1 MLRNRHSHVT
11 GPKDPSGSLFGPE
24 TRENQAKGGL
34 ITAKND
40 GLCFENGTGRFVPAR
55 LGQLDDR
62 VRQTWNT
69 TTNPLEGL
77 CAILPVA
84 LPSEFTRLVVR
95 TPSPSSSRFAYPTA
109 CEDETFDRLHLDM
122 PGSVT
127 SKWINR
133 GQVAGLVFILLC
145 EARQRQRRSDTFLGF
160 FRFGNDLFFTSIGAG
175 SSNVP
180 DPFPAS
186 APSPQRSTHTAQL
199 ASPRMEKRIYISRL
213 IPNKSVITLESILAA
228 QIDQS

>member
-1 MLRNRHSHVT
+1 MNIPGLAGLAGCDATHNDRADQKREREQALAQDLDSNPTVSSFAGSLTLRSDLMLRNRHSHVT

-84 LPSEFTRLVVR
+84 LPSEFARLVVR

-122 PGSVT
+122 P
-127 SKWINR
+127 
-133 GQVAGLVFILLC
+133 
-145 EARQRQRRSDTFLGF
+145 
-160 FRFGNDLFFTSIGAG
+160 
-175 SSNVP
+175 
-180 DPFPAS
+180 
-186 APSPQRSTHTAQL
+186 
-199 ASPRMEKRIYISRL
+199 
-213 IPNKSVITLESILAA
+213 
-228 QIDQS
+228 